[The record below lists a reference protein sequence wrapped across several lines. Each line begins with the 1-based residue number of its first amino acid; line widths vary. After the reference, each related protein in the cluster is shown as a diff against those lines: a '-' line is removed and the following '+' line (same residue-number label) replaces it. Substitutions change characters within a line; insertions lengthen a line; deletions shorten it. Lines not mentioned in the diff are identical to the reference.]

1 MFRLDFTDSS
11 VTLFTKYNTII
22 AICQYPFSIKWW
34 VFCCKEP
41 TEPRAIMQLVHNPHM
56 PHYRWHLTC
65 LTNNGVI
72 RQFSTHLFQPVDP
85 ISPPSKAHWRRLV
98 PVCIPPTRH
107 FNCTNSNK
115 PMCLWWR
122 RRVLPP
128 RPVQSSIRII
138 KLYIIYTTLGLKSQV
153 PYWHSSYRHKFFG
166 KFNIF
171 TYRNYA
177 YFIEVHEIQDSRSSC
192 FLI

>member
-1 MFRLDFTDSS
+1 MLRLGWGFYLIPT
-11 VTLFTKYNTII
+11 F
-22 AICQYPFSIKWW
+22 IKWW

-65 LTNNGVI
+65 LTNYGVI

-85 ISPPSKAHWRRLV
+85 MSPPSKAHWRRLV

-138 KLYIIYTTLGLKSQV
+138 KLYPICYHILGGESREKWRIIVFFWRV
-153 PYWHSSYRHKFFG
+153 PLQSS
-166 KFNIF
+166 
-171 TYRNYA
+171 
-177 YFIEVHEIQDSRSSC
+177 SWLWC
-192 FLI
+192 W